1 MADALAAAGHGDVTC
16 SHEVSP
22 EFREYERTVTTVVN
36 AALRPRVPR
45 LPPQRSTPWPTR
57 CW

>member
-1 MADALAAAGHGDVTC
+1 MTA

-36 AALRPRVPR
+36 AALRPVCAAYLVGLAGVGR
-45 LPPQRSTPWPTR
+45 
-57 CW
+57 